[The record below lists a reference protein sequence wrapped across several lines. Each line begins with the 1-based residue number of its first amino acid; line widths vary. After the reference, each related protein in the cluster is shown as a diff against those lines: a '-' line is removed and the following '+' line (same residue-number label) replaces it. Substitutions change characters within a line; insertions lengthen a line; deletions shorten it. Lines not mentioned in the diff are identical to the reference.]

1 MTTRKTTAKRTPKI
15 LPDLEAQ
22 AKRIAELEAQLE
34 EASKPK
40 LEVKVSNKGAV
51 QINGLRRFPVTF
63 YKGEWEV
70 LFDNADKIKQFI
82 KDNDKQL
89 ATK

>member
-1 MTTRKTTAKRTPKI
+1 MTTRKTTARKPKI

-22 AKRIAELEAQLE
+22 AKRIAELEAQLV

-40 LEVKVSNKGAV
+40 LQVKVSQKGAV

-63 YKGEWEV
+63 YKGEWEAI
-70 LFDNADKIKQFI
+70 FENADRIKQFI
-82 KDNDKQL
+82 KDNESEL
-89 ATK
+89 VTK